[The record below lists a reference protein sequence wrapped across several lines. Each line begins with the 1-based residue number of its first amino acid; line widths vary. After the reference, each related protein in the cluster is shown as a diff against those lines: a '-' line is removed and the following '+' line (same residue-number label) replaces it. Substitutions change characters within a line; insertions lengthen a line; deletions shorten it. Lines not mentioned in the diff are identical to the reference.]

1 MKIFTY
7 GTIVA
12 ALCMGLALPTVSM
25 ALTKKGSYTADY
37 CNQDGAACGG
47 IAYGN
52 GGGYTVNW
60 TRLTARSDQQSG
72 YNKACDGLEKKF
84 KTNLEIKEYVQ
95 FQVPADCYYKIKI
108 DIKSGESKDRNLVLT
123 PGCILKLYSEGTTTS
138 NNKIKLK
145 DREFAK
151 GLPQEMVDY
160 GKANCGLK

>member
-1 MKIFTY
+1 M
-7 GTIVA
+7 
-12 ALCMGLALPTVSM
+12 
-25 ALTKKGSYTADY
+25 
-37 CNQDGAACGG
+37 
-47 IAYGN
+47 
-52 GGGYTVNW
+52 NW